1 MTRIEIGMKKGD
13 EVDDGTHSPKKA
25 GVIDFSHPM
34 QDFIQKVRFVR
45 DSQMTADE
53 LTYVDHSI

>member
-1 MTRIEIGMKKGD
+1 MKKGD